1 MLDGRTIDGIETR
14 SPAEIPSR
22 EAALRIYTEGSAWF
36 AHDENRRGRLMPG
49 MLADLAVLSDDY
61 FTVSVSD
68 IVKIKSLLTMVGG
81 QIVYAS
87 GPFSGLESTH
97 R

>member
-1 MLDGRTIDGIETR
+1 VPI
-14 SPAEIPSR
+14 
-22 EAALRIYTEGSAWF
+22 
-36 AHDENRRGRLMPG
+36 
-49 MLADLAVLSDDY
+49 
-61 FTVSVSD
+61 SD
-68 IVKIKSLLTMVGG
+68 IAKIRSLLTMVGG

>member
-1 MLDGRTIDGIETR
+1 
-14 SPAEIPSR
+14 
-22 EAALRIYTEGSAWF
+22 
-36 AHDENRRGRLMPG
+36 MPG

-61 FTVSVSD
+61 FTVPVSD
-68 IVKIKSLLTMVGG
+68 IAKIRSLLTMVGG

-87 GPFSGLESTH
+87 DPFSDLDAAH